1 MKRKERTTILFVNKG
16 ARVSKPLHVSSNLIW
31 NWKKY
36 LAGLSLFFLSL
47 IGIIVYLI
55 INNIRQYQSQKI
67 LSQKFYA
74 LSAQIDTNALR
85 KKLSYID
92 DQLSSINGFLN
103 ARGIKS
109 AYKMPQGINADS
121 NFSVNDMTDFYET
134 YLNRVS
140 YNISYTPLGLPYRG
154 PITSSFGKRENP
166 FGGDNE
172 EIHKGLDIKG
182 PMGGEVKAMAKGE
195 VEFAGQ
201 KSGFGNCIV
210 LKHGNGFE
218 TLYGHLSKILV
229 KVGDQID
236 IGERI
241 GLIGS
246 TGRSTGPHLHYE
258 VHRYGKKID
267 PESFLNLN

>member
-1 MKRKERTTILFVNKG
+1 MRRKEKTTILLVNKG
-16 ARVSKPLHVSSNLIW
+16 AHASKPLHISSNLVM

-36 LAGLSLFFLSL
+36 VAALSLFFLVL
-47 IGIIVYLI
+47 VAIIIFLVRY
-55 INNIRQYQSQKI
+55 NIQQYRSQRA
-67 LSQKFYA
+67 LAQKLYA
-74 LSAQIDTNALR
+74 LSAEVDTNALR
-85 KKLSYID
+85 KKLTNIN
-92 DQLSSINGFLN
+92 DQLSTINSFLN

-109 AYKMPQGINADS
+109 SYKMPQGVNADS
-121 NFSVNDMTDFYET
+121 NFSAEDIADFYQG
-134 YLNRVS
+134 YLNGIT
-140 YNISYTPLGLPYRG
+140 YNISYTPIGMPYRG
-154 PITSSFGKRENP
+154 PITSSFGQRENP
-166 FGGDNE
+166 FGGGDE
-172 EIHKGLDIKG
+172 EVHKGLDIKG
-182 PMGGEVKAMAKGE
+182 PMGGEVKAMAKGV

-201 KSGFGNCIV
+201 KTGFGNCIV

-229 KVGDQID
+229 RVGDQID

>member
-1 MKRKERTTILFVNKG
+1 MKRKEKTTILFVNKG
-16 ARVSKPLHVSSNLIW
+16 ARTSKPLQISSNLAL

-36 LAGLSLFFLSL
+36 LVVLFLFFLLL
-47 IGIIVYLI
+47 IGTIVLLTF
-55 INNIRQYQSQKI
+55 NNIRQYRSQRI
-67 LSQKFYA
+67 LTQKFYA
-74 LSAQIDTNALR
+74 LSAEVDTNALR
-85 KKLSYID
+85 KKLTNND
-92 DQLSSINGFLN
+92 NQLSTINGFLN

-109 AYKMPQGINADS
+109 TSKTPKGVDS
-121 NFSVNDMTDFYET
+121 NLSAEDIANFYEG
-134 YLNRVS
+134 YLNGVT
-140 YNISYTPLGLPYRG
+140 YNISYTPIGLPYRG
-154 PITSSFGKRENP
+154 PITSSFGQREDP
-166 FGGDNE
+166 FGGGDE
-172 EIHKGLDIKG
+172 EVHKGLDIKG

-229 KVGDQID
+229 NVGDEIE
-236 IGERI
+236 IGQRI